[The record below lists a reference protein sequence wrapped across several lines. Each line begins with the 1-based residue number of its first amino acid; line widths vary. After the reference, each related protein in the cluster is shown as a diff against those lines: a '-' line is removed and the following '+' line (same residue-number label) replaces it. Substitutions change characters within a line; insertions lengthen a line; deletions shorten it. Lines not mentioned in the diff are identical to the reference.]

1 MNDTVDKLVIFLA
14 KRDGIDK
21 LVKTFQYVSKLVRWQ
36 VEATHP
42 DVARRFQQWE
52 VASGLGRKAFRTGRF
67 LTGFNALRRGPGSTP
82 TFKIL
87 AVLANA
93 GEMVYFFF
101 DHFLWLS
108 RIGTLD
114 AKLAGRMS
122 FISAF
127 GESFGY
133 IFFIIADFIIIKE
146 GLKEERRLI
155 TSSKEDTSKD
165 VTESLRKI
173 RADRVM
179 RLMAVAANVA
189 DFIIALADIEP
200 NPFCNHAV
208 TLGVSGLVSAW
219 AALEIVLSC
228 YHFGGTWFIS
238 LEFEP
243 SMAEGN
249 VSRYVKLTKEQTG
262 VEEIKPGELN
272 QPIEVPHLEV
282 CKCNECGQPLPEN
295 FQPPADEPWTTGI
308 FGCAEDTESCWTGLF
323 CPCVL
328 FGRNIESLR
337 DDTPWTTP
345 CVCHAVCVEG
355 GIALAAATAVFHGI
369 NPDTPFLICE
379 GLLFAWWMCG
389 IYTGLVR
396 QSLQKKYHLKNSPC
410 DPCMVHCCMHW
421 CALCQEHREMKGRLS
436 DNFVMPMTIVN
447 PPPVQEMSATTEN
460 QDSTP
465 SSEKSTS
472 LEMQP
477 L

>member
-1 MNDTVDKLVIFLA
+1 MSIASESSICLLSFFIDVLMYLRGQIPNMCLSDTAADTDDGLVSQSRGKLKSPLILPLPLSYETQSDWVSSGWLWSKNFKSQDRPSIGKTCNRLNLDGRVAGVDKLVIFLA

-42 DVARRFQQWE
+42 DVAQRFKQWE

-146 GLKEERRLI
+146 GLEEERRLL

-165 VTESLRKI
+165 ATESVRKI

-179 RLMAVAANVA
+179 RLMAVAANAA

-219 AALEIVLSC
+219 AGW
-228 YHFGGTWFIS
+228 YRNW
-238 LEFEP
+238 P
-243 SMAEGN
+243 S
-249 VSRYVKLTKEQTG
+249 
-262 VEEIKPGELN
+262 
-272 QPIEVPHLEV
+272 
-282 CKCNECGQPLPEN
+282 
-295 FQPPADEPWTTGI
+295 
-308 FGCAEDTESCWTGLF
+308 
-323 CPCVL
+323 
-328 FGRNIESLR
+328 
-337 DDTPWTTP
+337 
-345 CVCHAVCVEG
+345 
-355 GIALAAATAVFHGI
+355 
-369 NPDTPFLICE
+369 
-379 GLLFAWWMCG
+379 
-389 IYTGLVR
+389 
-396 QSLQKKYHLKNSPC
+396 
-410 DPCMVHCCMHW
+410 
-421 CALCQEHREMKGRLS
+421 
-436 DNFVMPMTIVN
+436 
-447 PPPVQEMSATTEN
+447 
-460 QDSTP
+460 
-465 SSEKSTS
+465 
-472 LEMQP
+472 
-477 L
+477 